1 MFTSTFWLGDGGAL
15 VRAIRTF
22 AQTAAALIAASAFS
36 PFDAGAWGNVA
47 VVAGTSALLSLLM
60 SLDRRESLMADPP
73 AVAAKLT
80 PVSFYPAPDYAN
92 PASATYQPEFMGDLR

>member
-36 PFDAGAWGNVA
+36 PFDVGAWGNVA

-60 SLDRRESLMADPP
+60 SLDRRESLMADPS
-73 AVAAKLT
+73 AVKAA
-80 PVSFYPAPDYAN
+80 PVTVYPPYSD
-92 PASATYQPEFMGDLR
+92 PSSATYQPEFLGNLR